1 MVGLEALRKSDL
13 FEGLSDDELAA
24 IAKMAR
30 EETYDVGVV
39 IFYENDPA
47 KNVYIVR
54 EGRVAILIDIGRGK
68 QTVIDTICRNGSFG
82 WSAMV
87 PPYIL
92 TGAYDMMIEA
102 VLPSGEHLLSF
113 LIDKVSTIP
122 GIKRTETSH
131 VMQVVK
137 QACDWAVPELTTE
150 PASSGRRATPPSTQ
164 VMPGAIVV
172 S

>member
-30 EETYDVGVV
+30 EEAYEVGRI
-39 IFYENDPA
+39 IFKENDVA
-47 KNVYIVR
+47 KDLYIVR

-87 PPYIL
+87 PPYTL
-92 TGAYDMMIEA
+92 TGTAKTMEKTR
-102 VLPSGEHLLSF
+102 
-113 LIDKVSTIP
+113 LIVITGQDLRELCRMSCGTCYTIMEKLAT
-122 GIKRTETSH
+122 II
-131 VMQVVK
+131 
-137 QACDWAVPELTTE
+137 
-150 PASSGRRATPPSTQ
+150 SSRLRDTRLQLISLMHG
-164 VMPGAIVV
+164 
-172 S
+172 

>member
-30 EETYDVGVV
+30 EEVYDTGAT
-39 IFYENDPA
+39 IFRENEVA
-47 KNVYIVR
+47 KNLYIVR

-68 QTVIDTICRNGSFG
+68 QTVIDTIGRNGSFG

-92 TGAYDMMIEA
+92 TGTAKTIERTR
-102 VLPSGEHLLSF
+102 
-113 LIDKVSTIP
+113 LIVINGHDLRCLCRMNCATCYTIMEKLATIVSSRLKDTRLQLI
-122 GIKRTETSH
+122 SL
-131 VMQVVK
+131 MY
-137 QACDWAVPELTTE
+137 
-150 PASSGRRATPPSTQ
+150 S
-164 VMPGAIVV
+164 
-172 S
+172 

>member
-30 EETYDVGVV
+30 EETYDVGAI
-39 IFYENDPA
+39 IFRENDPA
-47 KNVYIVR
+47 KSVYIVR

-92 TGAYDMMIEA
+92 TGTAKTMERTRVI
-102 VLPSGEHLLSF
+102 VLTGQDLRELCRMSCSTCYTIMEKLATIISSRLKDTRLQ
-113 LIDKVSTIP
+113 LISLVY
-122 GIKRTETSH
+122 G
-131 VMQVVK
+131 
-137 QACDWAVPELTTE
+137 
-150 PASSGRRATPPSTQ
+150 
-164 VMPGAIVV
+164 
-172 S
+172 

>member
-30 EETYDVGVV
+30 EETYDVGTI
-39 IFYENDPA
+39 IFRENGPA
-47 KNVYIVR
+47 KDLYIVR

-68 QTVIDTICRNGSFG
+68 QTLIDTICRNGSFG

-92 TGAYDMMIEA
+92 TGTAKTMERTRVIIITGRELRELCHMSCGTCYTIMEKLATIISVRLKDTR
-102 VLPSGEHLLSF
+102 LQ
-113 LIDKVSTIP
+113 LISLMY
-122 GIKRTETSH
+122 G
-131 VMQVVK
+131 
-137 QACDWAVPELTTE
+137 
-150 PASSGRRATPPSTQ
+150 
-164 VMPGAIVV
+164 
-172 S
+172 

>member
-1 MVGLEALRKSDL
+1 MVGLEALRRSDL

-30 EETYDVGVV
+30 EETYDVGTI
-39 IFYENDPA
+39 IFRENSPA
-47 KNVYIVR
+47 KDLYIVR

-92 TGAYDMMIEA
+92 TGSAKTMERTRVIIITGRELRELCRTSCGTCYTIMEKLATIISIRLKDTR
-102 VLPSGEHLLSF
+102 LQ
-113 LIDKVSTIP
+113 LI
-122 GIKRTETSH
+122 GLMH
-131 VMQVVK
+131 
-137 QACDWAVPELTTE
+137 
-150 PASSGRRATPPSTQ
+150 G
-164 VMPGAIVV
+164 
-172 S
+172 

>member
-30 EETYDVGVV
+30 EETYQVGAT
-39 IFYENDPA
+39 IFRENEVA
-47 KNVYIVR
+47 KNLYIVR

-68 QTVIDTICRNGSFG
+68 QTVIDTVVRNGSFG

-92 TGAYDMMIEA
+92 TGTAQAMERTRVVVVNGQDLRALCHMNCATCY
-102 VLPSGEHLLSF
+102 
-113 LIDKVSTIP
+113 TIMEKLAT
-122 GIKRTETSH
+122 II
-131 VMQVVK
+131 
-137 QACDWAVPELTTE
+137 
-150 PASSGRRATPPSTQ
+150 SGRLKDTRLQLISL
-164 VMPGAIVV
+164 MY

>member
-30 EETYDVGVV
+30 DEIYDVGAV
-39 IFYENDPA
+39 IFRENEVA
-47 KNVYIVR
+47 KNLYIVR

-92 TGAYDMMIEA
+92 TGTAKTMERTRVIVLTGQDLRELCRMNCGTCYTIMEKLATMISSR
-102 VLPSGEHLLSF
+102 LKDTRLQL
-113 LIDKVSTIP
+113 VSL
-122 GIKRTETSH
+122 
-131 VMQVVK
+131 MY
-137 QACDWAVPELTTE
+137 A
-150 PASSGRRATPPSTQ
+150 
-164 VMPGAIVV
+164 
-172 S
+172 